1 VSLEQKRDDGTL
13 IQQQNNGKG
22 WLMPGATE
30 EVEEVAKK
38 DRFAMLVI
46 GNDFC
51 WWVLMIKVKMR
62 LVASIKL

>member
-1 VSLEQKRDDGTL
+1 MLSYALAIDFSAG
-13 IQQQNNGKG
+13 
-22 WLMPGATE
+22 
-30 EVEEVAKK
+30 
-38 DRFAMLVI
+38 MLVI